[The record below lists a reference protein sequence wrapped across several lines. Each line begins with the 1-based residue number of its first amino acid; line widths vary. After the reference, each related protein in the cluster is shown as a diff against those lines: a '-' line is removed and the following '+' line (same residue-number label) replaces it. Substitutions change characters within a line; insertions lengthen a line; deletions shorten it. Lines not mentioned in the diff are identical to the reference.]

1 MFCFVSNLIL
11 SWRSSGPNHNS
22 MLIRN
27 TCSHRIFVDLHW
39 PLTVSIIKVLSVYDF
54 TGSGHSDLV
63 HLASNLRH
71 CSVLSIQSVIWTFYS
86 TIIHKHVIICCLFC
100 QFRKKKGGKNNIQ
113 LLVVML
119 VFFFFFLI
127 YLFFNLR
134 WSHAI
139 SFLFSIILVRNTIF
153 WLLSEFKPGNLDSTG
168 YKFPNMWILKYL
180 HPLKTRLDAAIIV
193 YYGNIWH
200 NPYWTNLYLITIG
213 LVKIWNWLILFSPG
227 NLLGIPKGCF
237 PALVDGRQR
246 KLIGLD

>member
-100 QFRKKKGGKNNIQ
+100 QFREKKRGKNNIQ

-119 VFFFFFLI
+119 VLFFIFIYSFIYFLI
-127 YLFFNLR
+127 SGDPMPFLFYFPSY
-134 WSHAI
+134 WSETRSSDFCQNSSLVIWTALDI
-139 SFLFSIILVRNTIF
+139 SFPIC
-153 WLLSEFKPGNLDSTG
+153 E
-168 YKFPNMWILKYL
+168 Y
-180 HPLKTRLDAAIIV
+180 
-193 YYGNIWH
+193 
-200 NPYWTNLYLITIG
+200 
-213 LVKIWNWLILFSPG
+213 
-227 NLLGIPKGCF
+227 
-237 PALVDGRQR
+237 
-246 KLIGLD
+246 